1 MKNIEISNP
10 DKVLYPRDKITKIDV
25 IKYYIDI
32 ADRMMPHIK
41 NRILTVIRCHENI
54 DQNCFFKK
62 HPTND
67 KDMVKIKK
75 LKNEE
80 YFYLTSIEQLIYQ
93 VQMGTLEFHIGGS
106 QVQSFNY
113 PDVMVFDL
121 DPDGK
126 LPLTQLRLG
135 VHKLK
140 SILDELN
147 LRAYLKT
154 SGGKGYHIMVPFPQ
168 KKTWQSFSNF
178 AEQVAKLAEQNS
190 PDLFTTNIRKS
201 ERKNKIFI
209 DYLRNNQN
217 SSCVAPYSLRARDGA
232 TISMPIRWQ
241 DLKKIKPN
249 EINIKNYKKYLSNAW
264 DA

>member
-1 MKNIEISNP
+1 MRRFFKRLEGLSVIRWVTKLQFCRESGKMKNIEISNP

-32 ADRMMPHIK
+32 ADRIMPHIK

-178 AEQVAKLAEQNS
+178 ASCFSITREACLVFFSVME
-190 PDLFTTNIRKS
+190 DLIFS
-201 ERKNKIFI
+201 E
-209 DYLRNNQN
+209 
-217 SSCVAPYSLRARDGA
+217 SLNLNFCPL
-232 TISMPIRWQ
+232 S
-241 DLKKIKPN
+241 DL
-249 EINIKNYKKYLSNAW
+249 
-264 DA
+264 